1 MQSSLRMHSFVTFN
15 SILDF
20 PTAAAHWLFTICRL
34 LRLLHSSSSSC
45 SSACSSTERT
55 TKDTNYKQRNYYAR
69 CRGIQFDVIAP
80 VCVLHGSGLLI
91 WKREQSRVGWR
102 QPLYYYI
109 ILYYIIISA
118 AVASLFSASLFA
130 YANILLSPPPTYRA
144 GRAPSLARIWHL
156 MDCKS
161 SCPGASYVQPPRLT
175 C

>member
-1 MQSSLRMHSFVTFN
+1 MGTDRERTPFNSGLAPMQSSLRMHSLVTFN

-34 LRLLHSSSSSC
+34 LRLLHSSSC

-109 ILYYIIISA
+109 ILYYIIISGGGVSVQCFCICIREYIIVSSTHLPCRTCTVTCA
-118 AVASLFSASLFA
+118 D
-130 YANILLSPPPTYRA
+130 
-144 GRAPSLARIWHL
+144 LAFDGL
-156 MDCKS
+156 
-161 SCPGASYVQPPRLT
+161 QE
-175 C
+175 